1 MATPRAIAFAQ
12 NTRTAATYA
21 EFWYRYA
28 KRLTQEWFA
37 SNMAADIPN
46 DATMIDDDGKKP
58 LTGADITNIVTR
70 ASEIIADYEAGDNA
84 KLNTVLKASQAPW
97 DWQI

>member
-1 MATPRAIAFAQ
+1 MATARAVAFAQ
-12 NTRTAATYA
+12 KVRTAATYA
-21 EFWYRYA
+21 EFWFRFSV
-28 KRLTQEWFA
+28 RLTQEWFA
-37 SNMAADIPN
+37 GNMAADIPN

-70 ASEIIADYEAGDNA
+70 ASEFIADYESADNA
-84 KLNTVLKASQAPW
+84 KLNTVLKASAAPW